1 MYTLIDLW
9 KKSNKTFIEL
19 SDLLIWMGIF
29 NENTYTNSI
38 DKIKGIKGSVGSPG
52 IDFKLDS
59 NNDFD
64 MKL

>member
-1 MYTLIDLW
+1 M
-9 KKSNKTFIEL
+9 EL

>member
-1 MYTLIDLW
+1 M
-9 KKSNKTFIEL
+9 EL

-52 IDFKLDS
+52 IEVKLDS
-59 NNDFD
+59 NND
-64 MKL
+64 